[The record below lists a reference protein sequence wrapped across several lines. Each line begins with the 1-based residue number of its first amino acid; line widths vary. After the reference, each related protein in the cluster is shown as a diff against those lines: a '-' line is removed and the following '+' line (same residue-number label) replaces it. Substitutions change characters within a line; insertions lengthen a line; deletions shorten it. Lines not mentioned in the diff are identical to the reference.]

1 MANQRRTLNP
11 QAILDEGRFGYNEQR
26 VILEAERGEQIMPMH
41 DWTRV
46 EAGIFHHFHHD
57 WITEIARTLNRG
69 ILPADYYALAEQHA
83 AGFGPDVLALQGAHG
98 SDDGDGTDGDASYS
112 GGGVLLA
119 APKLQPTAET
129 DMAFYRRKQST
140 LAVRHVSG
148 DRIVAMIEIVSPG
161 NKGGRNALRAFV
173 EKAAELLDKGIHL
186 LILDPHPPGRRDPH
200 GIHGEI
206 WEEIAGQEYAAPN
219 DKPLTLA
226 AYESGLSVRAY
237 VIHLGVGDALSDMPL
252 FLEPEKAVMV
262 PLEATY
268 RAAFAEVP
276 RRWRRVLETMSK

>member
-1 MANQRRTLNP
+1 MS
-11 QAILDEGRFGYNEQR
+11 
-26 VILEAERGEQIMPMH
+26 MH

-46 EAGIFHHFHHD
+46 DAGIFHAFHHS
-57 WITEIARTLNRG
+57 WIEEIARALNRG
-69 ILPADYYALAEQHA
+69 VLPADYYALPEQHA
-83 AGFGPDVLALQGAHG
+83 AGFGPDVLTLQGNNDHDG
-98 SDDGDGTDGDASYS
+98 EGDGAEGNSSPS

-129 DMAFYRRKQST
+129 DMAFYRRKQSSI
-140 LAVRHVSG
+140 AVRHVSG

-161 NKGGRNALRAFV
+161 NKSSRNGLRAFV
-173 EKAAELLDKGIHL
+173 EKAAELLDKRIHL
-186 LILDPHPPGRRDPH
+186 LILDPHPPGRRDPN

-206 WEEIAGQEYAAPN
+206 WEEIAGEEYAALA

-237 VIHLGVGDALSDMPL
+237 VVHLRVGDALPDMPV

-262 PLEATY
+262 PLETTY
-268 RAAFAEVP
+268 QAAFNAVP
-276 RRWRRVLETMSK
+276 RRWQRVLETPA